1 MPEAPD
7 PKTAGDKAPKPLK
20 STLNLPQTAF
30 PMKANLP
37 VNEPLRL
44 KSWAGGDG
52 TGQALYD
59 QIRRASAG
67 RPRYILH
74 DGPPY
79 ANGAIHLGHALNK
92 TLKDFVVKTRTMAGF
107 DAPYVPGWDCHG
119 LPIEIKVDEQ
129 LGRKKLEMDPVQV
142 RRACREYAQKYLDLQ
157 RSQFI
162 RLGCFGRW
170 AHPYSTMDPEYEAR
184 IAETFF
190 HFFENGFVY
199 KGLKPVS
206 WCIHDRTA
214 LAEAEVEYE
223 QHTSPSVYVRY
234 KLTSDP
240 AAIAPELA
248 GKDVYTIIWTTTP
261 WTLPASLAVAFH
273 PEMEYVALNTPD
285 AIYIV
290 AQALLSEVIV
300 RAHLM
305 SAAHP
310 AEPASQ
316 ADILALFKGTALD
329 GATFQHPFLDRTVLG
344 VNATYV
350 TTDQGT
356 GAVHTAPAHGVDDF
370 ATGKRYDLPEVQYVD
385 DAGRQMHTERF
396 GGGQPQPY
404 EGLTV
409 FKSNPVIIELLKEK
423 GTLLSV
429 TSFEHSYPH
438 CWRCH
443 NPVIVRATEQWF
455 IAMDTPMP
463 TPSSEGVILSGAP
476 ERAAGESN
484 GAESKDLRPSV
495 PTLRQRALD
504 EIKTVK
510 WDPAWGE
517 ERITNMVATRPDWC
531 ISRQRFWGIPI
542 AVFLCRKCGEPL
554 NNPAVNKL
562 VVSLFMRE
570 SADAWYIRTPEEIL
584 PAGTACKAC
593 GHSAFR
599 KEMDILDVWFES
611 GSSSHAV
618 LDFDPDTQQR
628 PGADLDAT
636 DIDPRADLYAEGGD
650 QHRGWFM
657 SSLLCSIGMHN
668 RAPFK
673 TVATFGWTLDE
684 KGRALSKS
692 LGNFVDPVEIMD
704 QLGGDIVR
712 LWVASVDFRED
723 VVASIPLLRRLAEEI
738 YRKLRNTFRFLLG
751 SLREANPTTGEAHD
765 FDPATDSIAFSA
777 MQPIDQYILAR
788 CAELTGKIRKAYDEM
803 EFHRVYH
810 LLNEF
815 CNSELSAFYLDVLKD
830 RLYTYP
836 VKFKPGHAEQERLYL
851 ARRSAQTAIYKITD
865 AVARLTAPILSF
877 TADEVYQSLPHTTG
891 SVHLTLFPEPK
902 DLAPSENDELIS
914 EWGDLLSCR
923 WTVLGELERKRSN
936 KIIGKSLEA
945 DVTLRTYDALFEF
958 LQGRTAILA
967 ELLGVSSVR
976 VEFDKRLAQIFSDS
990 GTPEDDVSQTP
1001 EEPTWPDIA
1010 PAAEILRYDII
1021 RGCKL
1026 DVDVIRATDIKC
1038 DRCWRHVPDVGQQEK
1053 YPTVCL
1059 RCAEALDAIDFPP
1072 YPAQAES

>member
-1 MPEAPD
+1 MPEPPD
-7 PKTAGDKAPKPLK
+7 RQLAVGANDPKPLK

-44 KSWAGGDG
+44 KSWEEQD
-52 TGQALYD
+52 LYA
-59 QIRRASAG
+59 QIRAARAGA
-67 RPRYILH
+67 PRYILH

-92 TLKDFVVKTRTMAGF
+92 TLKDFVVKTKTMAGF

-162 RLGCFGRW
+162 RMGIFGRW
-170 AHPYSTMDPEYEAR
+170 AEPYSTMDPVYEAR

-240 AAIAPELA
+240 AAIEPALA
-248 GKDVYTIIWTTTP
+248 GKSLYTIIWTTTP

-285 AIYIV
+285 AVYIV

-300 RAHLM
+300 HARLM
-305 SAAHP
+305 SAASP
-310 AEPASQ
+310 TEPASQ
-316 ADILALFKGTALD
+316 ADILAVFKGTALD

-344 VNATYV
+344 TNAVYV
-350 TTDQGT
+350 TADQGT

-370 ATGKRYDLPEVQYVD
+370 ATGKRYNLPEVQYVD
-385 DAGRQMHTERF
+385 DSGRQMHTERF

-423 GTLLSV
+423 GALLAA

-443 NPVIVRATEQWF
+443 NPVITRATEQWF
-455 IAMDTPMP
+455 IAMETPMGS
-463 TPSSEGVILSGAP
+463 T
-476 ERAAGESN
+476 
-484 GAESKDLRPSV
+484 
-495 PTLRQRALD
+495 TFRQRALD
-504 EIKTVK
+504 EIKTVT

-531 ISRQRFWGIPI
+531 ISRQRIWGVPI
-542 AVFLCRKCGEPL
+542 AVFLCRKCGTPL
-554 NNPAVNKL
+554 KDAAINKL
-562 VVSLFMRE
+562 IVELFIKE
-570 SADAWYIRTPEEIL
+570 SADAWYVHTPEAIL
-584 PAGTACKAC
+584 PPNTACKEC
-593 GHSAFR
+593 GHTEFR

-611 GSSSHAV
+611 GASSHAV

-628 PGADLDAT
+628 PGANLDAT

-673 TVATFGWTLDE
+673 SVATYGWTLDE

-692 LGNFVDPVEIMD
+692 LGNFIDPVAIMD

-723 VVASIPLLRRLAEEI
+723 VVASLPLLKRLAEEI

-751 SLREANPTTGEAHD
+751 SLSETNPTTGEQHD
-765 FDPATDSIAFSA
+765 FDPAEGGDAVPFNQ

-788 CAELTGKIRKAYDEM
+788 TAELTKKITKAYADF

-815 CNSELSAFYLDVLKD
+815 CNSELSALYLDVLKD

-836 VKFKPGHAEQERLYL
+836 ITFKPGHDYQHDLYL

-865 AVARLTAPILSF
+865 ALTRLTAPILSF
-877 TADEVYQSLPHTTG
+877 TADEVWQSLPGTQG
-891 SVHLTLFPEPK
+891 SVHLTLFPKARRLRAGDPLELTK
-902 DLAPSENDELIS
+902 DWDQLLQLRTAVLAK
-914 EWGDLLSCR
+914 
-923 WTVLGELERKRSN
+923 LESLRAQ

-945 DVTLRTYDALFEF
+945 VVTLHVTE
-958 LQGRTAILA
+958 
-967 ELLGVSSVR
+967 
-976 VEFDKRLAQIFSDS
+976 SDS
-990 GTPEDDVSQTP
+990 RLRKYAASLPELFNVSEVDFLTVPQTD
-1001 EEPTWPDIA
+1001 PDPLA
-1010 PAAEILRYDII
+1010 NLTVQRSAQP
-1021 RGCKL
+1021 
-1026 DVDVIRATDIKC
+1026 KC
-1038 DRCWRHVPDVGQQEK
+1038 ERCWRSVPDVGQQAN

-1059 RCAEALDAIDFPP
+1059 RCAEALDAVDFPP
-1072 YPAQAES
+1072 YAATSN

>member
-788 CAELTGKIRKAYDEM
+788 CAELTAKIRKAYDEM

-865 AVARLTAPILSF
+865 ALARLTAPILSF
-877 TADEVYQSLPHTTG
+877 TADEVYQSLPHTHG
-891 SVHLTLFPEPK
+891 SVHLTQFPTPE
-902 DLAPSENDELIS
+902 DLAPTAHASQLIADWESLLQRRTEVLSKLENLRE
-914 EWGDLLSCR
+914 
-923 WTVLGELERKRSN
+923 K

-945 DVTLRTYDALFEF
+945 VVTLYIGETEKNLEKRYAASLPELFNVSEVDF
-958 LQGRTAILA
+958 LTVTHSDPDYLQNHA
-967 ELLGVSSVR
+967 
-976 VEFDKRLAQIFSDS
+976 VERSTRS
-990 GTPEDDVSQTP
+990 
-1001 EEPTWPDIA
+1001 
-1010 PAAEILRYDII
+1010 
-1021 RGCKL
+1021 
-1026 DVDVIRATDIKC
+1026 KC
-1038 DRCWRHVPDVGQQEK
+1038 DRCWRHVPDVGHNAN